1 MVSTRLRGAVL
12 AAAVILAAAGCSGSG
27 SHSSRTTGTST
38 AGAAPATAASS
49 ATSSATSSAASNPGA
64 SLPRPDHVV
73 VVIEENRSAASVL
86 GSPSAPYLDALARR
100 GATFTQS
107 YGVTHPSEPNYL
119 ALFSG
124 STHGLSDDSCPATG
138 SPYASANLASALRSG
153 GFTFAT
159 FSEDLPSAGSTVC
172 SSGQYARKHNP
183 VTDFSNVPADL
194 SRPYG
199 AFPAD
204 PSTLPTVSFVVP
216 NLDHDMHDGTV
227 SQADV
232 WLHDHLDRYVTWAFT
247 HHSLLVVTWDE
258 DDHSAGNR
266 IPTLFVGPMVR
277 PGSYAERIDHYAVLR
292 TLTALYGVA
301 APGLA
306 ASAPTI
312 SDVWSGG

>member
-1 MVSTRLRGAVL
+1 MVSTRLRGAFLAAAVVL
-12 AAAVILAAAGCSGSG
+12 AAAACSSSGSR
-27 SHSSRTTGTST
+27 SSSPTRSSSSTTGTSP
-38 AGAAPATAASS
+38 AAA
-49 ATSSATSSAASNPGA
+49 AASNPTAGPGA
-64 SLPRPDHVV
+64 ALPRPDHVV

-86 GSPSAPYLDALARR
+86 ANPSAPYLDGLARR

-138 SPYASANLASALRSG
+138 SPYPSANLASALRSWVHLRHLLRRPPRRG
-153 GFTFAT
+153 LDGVLVGPVRPQAQ
-159 FSEDLPSAGSTVC
+159 
-172 SSGQYARKHNP
+172 SGL
-183 VTDFSNVPADL
+183 DFSNVPADL
-194 SRPYG
+194 SRPLT

-204 PSTLPTVSFVVP
+204 LSTLPTVSFVVP

-227 SQADV
+227 GQADV

-266 IPTLFVGPMVR
+266 IATLFVGPMVR
-277 PGSYAERIDHYAVLR
+277 PGRYAQRIDHYAVLR

-312 SDVWSGG
+312 TDVWTGR

>member
-1 MVSTRLRGAVL
+1 MTVSTRIRGALLASAVVL
-12 AAAVILAAAGCSGSG
+12 AAAACSSSG
-27 SHSSRTTGTST
+27 PRPSSSTSSTGTS
-38 AGAAPATAASS
+38 AAAA
-49 ATSSATSSAASNPGA
+49 AASNPTGPPGA
-64 SLPRPDHVV
+64 AVPRPDHVV

-86 GSPSAPYLDALARR
+86 ANPSAPYLNGLAGR

-107 YGVTHPSEPNYL
+107 YGVSHPSEPNYL

-138 SPYASANLASALRSG
+138 SPYSSANLASVLRAG
-153 GFTFAT
+153 GFSFAT
-159 FSEDLPSAGSTVC
+159 FSEDLPAAGSTVC

-194 SRPYG
+194 SRPFR

-204 PSTLPTVSFVVP
+204 LSTLPTVSFVVP

-227 SQADV
+227 GQADV
-232 WLHDHLDRYVTWAFT
+232 WLHDHLDRYVSWAFT

-277 PGSYAERIDHYAVLR
+277 PGRYAERIDHYAVLR
-292 TLTALYGVA
+292 TVTALYGVA

-306 ASAPTI
+306 ATAPTI
-312 SDVWSGG
+312 TDVWAGG